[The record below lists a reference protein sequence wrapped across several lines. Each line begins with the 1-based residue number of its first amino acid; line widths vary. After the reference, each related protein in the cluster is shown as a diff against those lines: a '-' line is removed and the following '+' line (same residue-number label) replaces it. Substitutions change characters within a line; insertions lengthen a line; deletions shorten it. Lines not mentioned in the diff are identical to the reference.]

1 MFLIQFFK
9 IFFFQ
14 LLKYF
19 MFKVYNMV
27 LICNSTFNRQLVLL
41 MHCIIIFLNY
51 KKALRKTRIFHNFTI
66 LFMLFLNKSISL
78 FDPRTLNTFLQ
89 CVSSAVGGLWAG
101 WRMVGSCLHY
111 FRLIRKFCIRG
122 EKFPFGP
129 HWSWLIGHELHT
141 HTRTVAHPPTHHA

>member
-66 LFMLFLNKSISL
+66 LFMLFLNKSIRNI
-78 FDPRTLNTFLQ
+78 F
-89 CVSSAVGGLWAG
+89 
-101 WRMVGSCLHY
+101 
-111 FRLIRKFCIRG
+111 LIR
-122 EKFPFGP
+122 
-129 HWSWLIGHELHT
+129 EL
-141 HTRTVAHPPTHHA
+141 